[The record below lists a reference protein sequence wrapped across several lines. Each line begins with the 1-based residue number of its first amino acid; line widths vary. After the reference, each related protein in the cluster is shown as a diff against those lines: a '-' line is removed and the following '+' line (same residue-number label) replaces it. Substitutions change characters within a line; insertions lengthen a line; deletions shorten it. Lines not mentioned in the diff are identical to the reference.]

1 MADEHV
7 ENTCEDNVSEV
18 ENENQEKDDKGE
30 NDGNQDEND
39 GNQDENDGNQDE
51 NDRNKNENDGNQD
64 EIEEK
69 FREKRSI
76 INNYKYPPQL
86 DHKGEMKELMK
97 DLN

>member
-18 ENENQEKDDKGE
+18 ENENQEKDDKG
-30 NDGNQDEND
+30 
-39 GNQDENDGNQDE
+39 
-51 NDRNKNENDGNQD
+51 ENDGNQD

>member
-18 ENENQEKDDKGE
+18 ENENQEKDDKG
-30 NDGNQDEND
+30 
-39 GNQDENDGNQDE
+39 ENDGNQDE

-86 DHKGEMKELMK
+86 DHKGEMKEPYIPV
-97 DLN
+97 

>member
-39 GNQDENDGNQDE
+39 G
-51 NDRNKNENDGNQD
+51 NKNENDGNQD

>member
-1 MADEHV
+1 MSDEYV

-18 ENENQEKDDKGE
+18 EDENQENDDK
-30 NDGNQDEND
+30 
-39 GNQDENDGNQDE
+39 DENDGNQDE

>member
-1 MADEHV
+1 MSNEHV

-18 ENENQEKDDKGE
+18 ENENQENDDK
-30 NDGNQDEND
+30 DEND
-39 GNQDENDGNQDE
+39 GNQDENDG
-51 NDRNKNENDGNQD
+51 NKNENDGNQD

>member
-18 ENENQEKDDKGE
+18 ENENQEKDDKG
-30 NDGNQDEND
+30 END

-86 DHKGEMKELMK
+86 DHKGEMKELYTP
-97 DLN
+97 